1 MSRDTM
7 LMLQMTD
14 ISKTKRF
21 TRLSYLEQLMFSVRR
36 LQQVLMYQPMENK
49 LVNTISFIIY
59 VIWTGWTL
67 RDFRGEKYVVLRS
80 GVRKYQQFLER

>member
-1 MSRDTM
+1 MSQDTM

-21 TRLSYLEQLMFSVRR
+21 TRLLYLEQLMFSVRR

-49 LVNTISFIIY
+49 LENTISFIIY
-59 VIWTGWTL
+59 VIWTG
-67 RDFRGEKYVVLRS
+67 
-80 GVRKYQQFLER
+80 